1 MVSNFIVQ
9 AINGENITIYR
20 DGQQTRSFCFVD
32 DLIEGF
38 IRLMNTQP
46 GFVGP
51 INLGN
56 PGEFTILEIA
66 ERVLNLVGS
75 KSKLIFMPLL
85 KDDPK
90 HHQPN
95 ISLAKEKIGW
105 KPRVPLNEGLRRTA
119 GYFMNLFKG

>member
-1 MVSNFIVQ
+1 MTNVNSVLKLFFDYRRQHNRDIKVALIFNTYGPRIHLNDGRMVSNFIVQ

-66 ERVLNLVGS
+66 ERGVNLVGS
-75 KSKLIFMPLL
+75 K
-85 KDDPK
+85 
-90 HHQPN
+90 
-95 ISLAKEKIGW
+95 
-105 KPRVPLNEGLRRTA
+105 
-119 GYFMNLFKG
+119 